1 MNLDAASEDLF
12 LRHAGR
18 VTDFSL
24 LGEQFRAVRM
34 IIPSPYINMINE
46 LLRLGFELGLGKS
59 RSGCRNGDKVI

>member
-1 MNLDAASEDLF
+1 VNLDAASEDLF

-34 IIPSPYINMINE
+34 IIPSPYINDEIQSKI
-46 LLRLGFELGLGKS
+46 R
-59 RSGCRNGDKVI
+59 